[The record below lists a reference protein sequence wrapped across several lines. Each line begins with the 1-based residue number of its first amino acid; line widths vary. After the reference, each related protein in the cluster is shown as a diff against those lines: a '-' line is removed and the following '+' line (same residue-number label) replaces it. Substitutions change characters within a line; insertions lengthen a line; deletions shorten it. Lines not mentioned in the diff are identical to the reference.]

1 MPDASSPYPTLWCR
15 GSEDEEG
22 AGSNFHAASAVNEGC
37 VSGLSPVCHNDRSQ
51 VSAPILNKH
60 CVIAHSMCI
69 CTKSRKNGLV
79 RGCATQSV
87 VVMPAI

>member
-1 MPDASSPYPTLWCR
+1 MPDASSPYPALWCR

-22 AGSNFHAASAVNEGC
+22 PGSNFHAASAVNEGC
-37 VSGLSPVCHNDRSQ
+37 VSSLSPICHNDRSQ
-51 VSAPILNKH
+51 VSAPILNKQ

-69 CTKSRKNGLV
+69 RQRSHKNGLI
-79 RGCATQSV
+79 RGYATQFV